1 MEGEASGQARKKK
14 KNHPGS
20 TVGQQSI
27 CHPEGRD
34 RITVEGIAFEGTS
47 QCLGFY
53 LTCLYVSL
61 T

>member
-1 MEGEASGQARKKK
+1 MEGEASGQARKKRT
-14 KNHPGS
+14 HPGS
-20 TVGQQSI
+20 MVGQQSI
-27 CHPEGRD
+27 CHPGGRE
-34 RITVEGIAFEGTS
+34 RIAVEGIAFEGTS